1 MTIKLVTDSTCDLP
15 PTLLDDLQI
24 QVIPINIQ
32 FGAKAYK
39 ENLTITPDI
48 FYQKI
53 AFSNLLPKTS
63 QPAVGEFVEMY
74 IALAETADEIL
85 SIHLTSKL
93 SGTYQSAKL
102 AASIVANKVKV
113 SVIDSLAGSAG
124 LGWMV
129 HEAAHLID
137 QGKSTREI
145 KRHLEAK
152 RESISIF
159 FVIDT
164 LKYAQMS
171 GRVGKLR
178 SVVGALLNIK
188 PIIGLEKGLIDVS
201 DKTRSHKNAMQ
212 RIVALTKEK
221 IQDRPVNVAVV
232 HAQAAKR
239 AETLLDL
246 AQSNLTVRETFIQ
259 DVAISLA
266 THFGPG
272 TLGLVAYPT
281 Q

>member
-15 PTLLDDLQI
+15 PTLLNDLQI
-24 QVIPINIQ
+24 QVVPINIQ
-32 FGAKAYK
+32 FGAQTYK

-53 AFSNLLPKTS
+53 AENELLPKTS

-74 IALAETADEIL
+74 SALAETADEIL

-102 AASIVANKVKV
+102 SASIVANKVKV

-129 HEAAHLID
+129 YEAAHLID
-137 QGKSTREI
+137 QGKSTGEI
-145 KRHLEAK
+145 KQHLEAK

-171 GRVGKLR
+171 GRVGKLG
-178 SVVGALLNIK
+178 SVLGAILNIK

-212 RIVALTKEK
+212 RIVALTREK
-221 IQDRPVNVAVV
+221 VRDRPVNVAVV
-232 HAQAAKR
+232 HAQAAAR

-246 AQSNLTVRETFIQ
+246 AQSNLNVRETFIE

-272 TLGLVAYPT
+272 TLGLVAYPI

>member
-53 AFSNLLPKTS
+53 AESNLLPKTS

-145 KRHLEAK
+145 KQHLEAK

-178 SVVGALLNIK
+178 GVVGALLNIK